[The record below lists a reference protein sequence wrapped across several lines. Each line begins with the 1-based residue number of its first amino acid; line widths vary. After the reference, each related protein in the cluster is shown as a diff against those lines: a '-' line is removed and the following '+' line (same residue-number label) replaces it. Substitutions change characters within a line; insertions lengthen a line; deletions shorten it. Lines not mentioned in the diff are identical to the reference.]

1 MPPTLVI
8 RLRATP
14 IDSQAISRRHAQLR
28 FFSESIMFRFQTR
41 SPFQQS
47 IGFRGRRMA
56 CVWLLLCWAPV
67 AWAAP
72 VLGPWIPLFKGI
84 DHARGTNIADASN
97 PDLNVINV
105 ARIDLQ
111 DPDVSFLATPRIASG
126 YVEGSRETGGMTVSR
141 FLQVHKAQLAI
152 NANFFDQSQYYL
164 PEGTPMDLSGLA
176 ISGGEVVSKQDSAAN
191 SAVLTLDAANHP
203 TIIHTNWPAK
213 STAGIQTA
221 VAGVYPVVING
232 VNIGRQYLNLPGN
245 LHDSQPRTLMG
256 LSADRRYLYLMT
268 IDGRQPGYS
277 DGALD
282 SESGAWMLKVG
293 AVDAINMDGGGS
305 TTLVMENSLGNPTRL
320 NKSSAVADSGK
331 ERTVGSHLAVFAKPV
346 PSYISG
352 VQVVADDEAASVT
365 WKTSEAAISW
375 IEYGPTTDL
384 GSATPMPATGTTA
397 HAALL
402 PALTAG
408 TPYYYRVVA
417 NAASGTQTTDLL
429 TFTTINYNAFQSYL
443 DLTNSWKYST
453 AAQSTGDWTKP
464 GYGDSSWGGPA
475 PAVLWVDVRA
485 AGPNELVQPK
495 ATQLPADPA
504 NGGYPYITY
513 YFRTHFQV
521 TDAASSPTLQ
531 CDGFIDDGA
540 VFYLNGTE
548 VYRLR
553 VDPAETV
560 TSSTLATGYPCSG
573 DATCSDSFTIDGTAL
588 VNGDNVLAVE
598 VHNYNAHSADMTF
611 GVAVSGVRSAPPA
624 PQITLTANGATLQF
638 DWTRGGFTLQ
648 QADAPIGPWTDVSGP
663 VVSSPFIVSAGASA
677 RFYRLNR

>member
-1 MPPTLVI
+1 
-8 RLRATP
+8 
-14 IDSQAISRRHAQLR
+14 
-28 FFSESIMFRFQTR
+28 
-41 SPFQQS
+41 
-47 IGFRGRRMA
+47 MA
-56 CVWLLLCWAPV
+56 CAWLLACATSTLC
-67 AWAAP
+67 AAP

-84 DHARGTNIADASN
+84 DHARGTNIADTAN

-105 ARIDLQ
+105 ARVDLQ
-111 DPDVSFLATPRIASG
+111 DPDVSLLATPRIASG
-126 YVEGSRETGGMTVSR
+126 YVDGSRETGGMTVSR

-152 NANFFDQSQYYL
+152 NANFFDQGQYYL

-176 ISGGEVVSKQDSAAN
+176 ISGGEVVSKQESAAN
-191 SAVLTLDAANHP
+191 SAVFSFDAANHA
-203 TIIHTNWPAK
+203 TVTHTNWPAK
-213 STAGIQTA
+213 STTGVHTA

-245 LHDSQPRTLMG
+245 LHDNQPRTLMG
-256 LSADRRYLYLMT
+256 LSADRRYLYLVT

-282 SESGAWMLKVG
+282 YESGAWMLKVG
-293 AVDAINMDGGGS
+293 AADAINMDGGGS

-346 PSYISG
+346 PSFISD
-352 VQVVADDEAASVT
+352 VQVLADDEAASVT
-365 WKTSEAAISW
+365 WKTSEAAVSW
-375 IEYGPTTDL
+375 IEYGLTTDL
-384 GSATPMPATGTTA
+384 GSKSPMPATGTTT
-397 HAALL
+397 HSVLL
-402 PALTAG
+402 PALIAG

-417 NAASGTQTTDLL
+417 NASSGTQTSDLL

-443 DLTNSWKYST
+443 ELTNSWKYSV
-453 AAQSTGDWTKP
+453 ASQSTGDWTKP
-464 GYGDSSWGGPA
+464 GYDDATWGGPA
-475 PAVLWVDVRA
+475 PALLWVDVRA
-485 AGPNELVQPK
+485 AGPNVLVQPK
-495 ATQLPADPA
+495 ATQLPADAA
-504 NGGYPYITY
+504 NAGYPYITY

-521 TDAASSPTLQ
+521 SDAASSPTLQ

-540 VFYLNGTE
+540 VVYLNGTE

-553 VDPAETV
+553 IDPSEILV
-560 TSSTLATGYPCSG
+560 SSTLATGYPCSG
-573 DATCSDSFTIDGTAL
+573 DATCSDSFTIDGASL

-624 PQITLTANGATLQF
+624 PQVTLTSSGSTLRF
-638 DWTRGGFTLQ
+638 DWTRGGFILQ
-648 QADAPIGPWTDVSGP
+648 QAEAPTGPWIDVPGP
-663 VVSSPFIVSAGASA
+663 VVASPFSTSAGASA